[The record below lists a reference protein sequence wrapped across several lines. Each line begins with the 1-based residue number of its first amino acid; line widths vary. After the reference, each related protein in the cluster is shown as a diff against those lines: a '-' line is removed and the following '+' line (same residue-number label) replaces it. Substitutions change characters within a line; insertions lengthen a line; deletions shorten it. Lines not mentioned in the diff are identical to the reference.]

1 MGNAGYGN
9 HTEAYGEPDRP
20 DAKAGGTA
28 EKPRD
33 PAQKP
38 QPVAGAKDDQMAP
51 AGPHAD
57 PSLTNEDATPGA
69 GTLTPPGDHDDVD
82 STSS

>member
-9 HTEAYGEPDRP
+9 HTEVQGEPDRP
-20 DAKAGGTA
+20 GSSAGATA
-28 EKPRD
+28 G
-33 PAQKP
+33 KP
-38 QPVAGAKDDQMAP
+38 QKAPQGPQPAAGSKDDELAP

-69 GTLTPPGDHDDVD
+69 GTLPPPGDHDDMD
-82 STSS
+82 STSG

>member
-9 HTEAYGEPDRP
+9 HTPDPTNPERP
-20 DAKAGGTA
+20 DPEAGQRTASGKNPPGNPSKAQT
-28 EKPRD
+28 P
-33 PAQKP
+33 
-38 QPVAGAKDDQMAP
+38 P

-69 GTLTPPGDHDDVD
+69 GTLTPSGDHDDTD

>member
-9 HTEAYGEPDRP
+9 HTEDTGSGRP
-20 DAKAGGTA
+20 D
-28 EKPRD
+28 KPGRTT
-33 PAQKP
+33 PLEERQVRKG
-38 QPVAGAKDDQMAP
+38 QPDDTPP

-57 PSLTNEDATPGA
+57 PSLTNPDATPRA

-82 STSS
+82 STSG

>member
-9 HTEAYGEPDRP
+9 HTEGYGEPGRP
-20 DAKAGGTA
+20 APEPDGPANQG
-28 EKPRD
+28 D

-38 QPVAGAKDDQMAP
+38 RPVAGTKDDQMAP

-69 GTLTPPGDHDDVD
+69 GTLTPSGDHDDVD
-82 STSS
+82 STSG